1 MQKALA
7 AIKKVPIYLADSRVL
22 SQARSFP
29 AGGVHLPVTAMGC
42 NQGMF
47 LQRTSKAL
55 LELTPGQRQLSLRE
69 RSLLLLAEGTP
80 RQVLEQMYH
89 GQARLLVE
97 QLLANGYL
105 QTMDGVSSAPSRTSP
120 APMSLAGVRMHL
132 FDLCERMFA
141 NRLHDTAEQLRH
153 MLREARDVDSMLQA
167 REHLLRAVQLYAGVE
182 RAEALRRQ
190 LADMLPERSLDNA

>member
-29 AGGVHLPVTAMGC
+29 AGCVHLPVTAMGC
-42 NQGMF
+42 NQCMF

-105 QTMDGVSSAPSRTSP
+105 QTMDGASSAPSRTS
-120 APMSLAGVRMHL
+120 PMSLAGVRMHL

>member
-7 AIKKVPIYLADSRVL
+7 AIKKVPIYLAGSRVL

-42 NQGMF
+42 NQCMF

-105 QTMDGVSSAPSRTSP
+105 QTMDGVSSAPSRTS
-120 APMSLAGVRMHL
+120 PMSLAGVRMHL

>member
-1 MQKALA
+1 MQQALT

-42 NQGMF
+42 NQCMF

-105 QTMDGVSSAPSRTSP
+105 QTMDGTSSAPSRTSP
-120 APMSLAGVRMHL
+120 TPMSLAGVRMHL